1 MENQNQYQTNKC
13 VYCSRTY
20 KKKENYSK
28 HVITCAF
35 FHNVHLQSRDDFNL
49 SVEDLPSQREMFL
62 LMKELAN
69 KCHELEKKVGHLEQ
83 TVNIRQKKQ
92 IITWLNTHRTTN
104 ITPNSEGDLQS
115 PSELVLQRLSA
126 PLPLYEWAQSLKISD
141 NILDTVF
148 KKDLTEGIKE
158 VISDNM
164 GEHKKSRPLIPLAS
178 FTQKANT
185 LYVYNEQENQIVWTT
200 STNENVEKIVFI
212 ISQAILRKFVIWM
225 EENEAAI
232 SQSEERKDE
241 EIMYMIKV
249 NGSSVSDEKRA
260 SEIKKWLI
268 TTLEEDLNLFEFV

>member
-1 MENQNQYQTNKC
+1 MQISNQSNKC

-28 HVITCAF
+28 HIIICAF

-92 IITWLNTHRTTN
+92 IITWLNMHRTAN
-104 ITPNSEGDLQS
+104 MI
-115 PSELVLQRLSA
+115 
-126 PLPLYEWAQSLKISD
+126 PLYEWVRTLTVSD
-141 NILDTVF
+141 DNLNTVF

-158 VISDNM
+158 VISNNM
-164 GEHKKSRPLIPLAS
+164 GENKKSHHLIPLAA

-185 LYVYNEQENQIVWTT
+185 LYVYNEQVEWST
-200 STNENVEKIVFI
+200 STNENLEKIVFI
-212 ISQAILRKFVIWM
+212 ISQAIMRKFVIWM
-225 EENEAAI
+225 DENEAEI

-249 NGSSVSDEKRA
+249 NGSNVSDEKRA
-260 SEIKKWLI
+260 SDVKKWLI
-268 TTLEEDLNLFEFV
+268 TTLEEDLNLYEFV

>member
-1 MENQNQYQTNKC
+1 MENQNQHQSNKC

-49 SVEDLPSQREMFL
+49 SVEDLPSQREMYL

-92 IITWLNTHRTTN
+92 IITWLNMHRTTN
-104 ITPNSEGDLQS
+104 IF
-115 PSELVLQRLSA
+115 
-126 PLPLYEWAQSLKISD
+126 PLYEWARTLTVSD
-141 NILDTVF
+141 DNLNTVF

-158 VISDNM
+158 VISKASVVNC
-164 GEHKKSRPLIPLAS
+164 PLAA

-185 LYVYNEQENQIVWTT
+185 LYVYNKQGEWST

-212 ISQAILRKFVIWM
+212 ISQAIMRKFVIWM
-225 EENEAAI
+225 DENEAEI

-249 NGSSVSDEKRA
+249 NGSNVSDEKRA
-260 SEIKKWLI
+260 SDIKKWLI

>member
-1 MENQNQYQTNKC
+1 
-13 VYCSRTY
+13 
-20 KKKENYSK
+20 
-28 HVITCAF
+28 
-35 FHNVHLQSRDDFNL
+35 
-49 SVEDLPSQREMFL
+49 VEDLPSQREMFL

-104 ITPNSEGDLQS
+104 ITP
-115 PSELVLQRLSA
+115 
-126 PLPLYEWAQSLKISD
+126 LYKWTQSLTISD
-141 NILDTVF
+141 DILDTVF
-148 KKDLTEGIKE
+148 KNDLTEGIKK

-164 GEHKKSRPLIPLAS
+164 GEHKKSHHLIPLAS

-185 LYVYNEQENQIVWTT
+185 LYVYNEHENQIVWTT

-225 EENEAAI
+225 EDNEAAI

-249 NGSSVSDEKRA
+249 NGSNVSDEKRA
-260 SEIKKWLI
+260 SDIKKWLI

>member
-1 MENQNQYQTNKC
+1 MQISNQSNKC

-49 SVEDLPSQREMFL
+49 SVEDLPSQREMYLF
-62 LMKELAN
+62 MKEMAH
-69 KCHELEKKVGHLEQ
+69 KCHELEKKMEKIEQ

-92 IITWLNTHRTTN
+92 IITWLNMHRTSN
-104 ITPNSEGDLQS
+104 I
-115 PSELVLQRLSA
+115 V
-126 PLPLYEWAQSLKISD
+126 PLYEWAQSLTISD
-141 NILDTVF
+141 DILDTVF

-158 VISDNM
+158 VISNNM
-164 GEHKKSRPLIPLAS
+164 GEHKKSHHLIPLAA

-185 LYVYNEQENQIVWTT
+185 LYVYNENGEWST

-212 ISQAILRKFVIWM
+212 ISQVIMRKFVIWM

-232 SQSEERKDE
+232 SQSEEKKDE
-241 EIMYMIKV
+241 EIMYMIKI
-249 NGSSVSDEKRA
+249 NGSNVSDEKRA
-260 SEIKKWLI
+260 SDIKKWLI
-268 TTLEEDLNLFEFV
+268 TTLEEDLILYEFA

>member
-69 KCHELEKKVGHLEQ
+69 KCHELEKKLGHLEQ

-104 ITPNSEGDLQS
+104 ITPNSEGEVKRTEPRSGSKRFLDSFPRISEADSEKNTPPTTNFKGHRRS
-115 PSELVLQRLSA
+115 PE
-126 PLPLYEWAQSLKISD
+126 K
-141 NILDTVF
+141 F
-148 KKDLTEGIKE
+148 
-158 VISDNM
+158 
-164 GEHKKSRPLIPLAS
+164 
-178 FTQKANT
+178 AN
-185 LYVYNEQENQIVWTT
+185 
-200 STNENVEKIVFI
+200 K
-212 ISQAILRKFVIWM
+212 
-225 EENEAAI
+225 
-232 SQSEERKDE
+232 RKDKG
-241 EIMYMIKV
+241 Y
-249 NGSSVSDEKRA
+249 
-260 SEIKKWLI
+260 LY
-268 TTLEEDLNLFEFV
+268 